1 MGDKCFGLGLQPK
14 FLSAEEFEALLDEVV
29 RTIINFGAEF
39 YKSSNPYF
47 VTLYHY
53 CSVPNVM
60 L

>member
-1 MGDKCFGLGLQPK
+1 MPYIFVVNEEWKFGK
-14 FLSAEEFEALLDEVV
+14 
-29 RTIINFGAEF
+29 IIFGAEF